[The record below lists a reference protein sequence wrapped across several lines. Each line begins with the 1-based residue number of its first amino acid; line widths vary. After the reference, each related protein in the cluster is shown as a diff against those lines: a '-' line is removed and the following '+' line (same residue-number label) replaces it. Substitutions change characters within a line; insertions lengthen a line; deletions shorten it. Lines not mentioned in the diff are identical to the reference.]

1 MPPRDGRAMGR
12 DLQSRLGLPPQVT
25 GANELSFDGGVLRG
39 NSVQGQDGKIDP
51 GSLEDAIRC
60 AQRQAA
66 GSGPW
71 CEAVRQHSEAALQ
84 LATAYEA
91 ELCHMAKTYAVVSP
105 LPRAT
110 PRRDPGRLRPNQT
123 RPAKTPKAKPRKKP
137 QKGFEPL
144 PSVAD
149 DVDYS
154 DQHIWALVLET
165 TDPAA
170 YHRIFVARTHE
181 LTESIRQRYAA
192 QFDAAL
198 SVHRN
203 DTASVEALL
212 DRCAYRRA
220 GLDGVSQEQR
230 DVERSNQKAIS
241 RCYQELREIYQ
252 FEEVWIGATQ

>member
-1 MPPRDGRAMGR
+1 MPPRDGRAMGQE
-12 DLQSRLGLPPQVT
+12 LQSRLGLPPQVT
-25 GANELSFDGGVLRG
+25 GADELPFDGGVLSG
-39 NSVQGQDGKIDP
+39 NSVHGPDGNIDP

-60 AQRQAA
+60 AQRQAG

-91 ELCHMAKTYAVVSP
+91 ELCRMAKAYAVVLP

-110 PRRDPGRLRPNQT
+110 PRREPGRLRPNQT
-123 RPAKTPKAKPRKKP
+123 RPAKTPKAKARKKP
-137 QKGFEPL
+137 QKGSK

-154 DQHIWALVLET
+154 DQQIWALALET

-181 LTESIRQRYAA
+181 LTESLRQRYAA

-198 SVHRN
+198 SAHRN

-212 DRCAYRRA
+212 DRRAYRRA

-241 RCYQELREIYQ
+241 VCYRELRERYQ
-252 FEEVWIGATQ
+252 FEEVWIGATAGS